1 MQDIDLKRA
10 RLDPMAV
17 FGTPDAVLEHPGLT
31 REEKADILERWR
43 YDACELEVAE
53 EENMGGGE
61 PSMLEPVLKALA
73 ALGVEPD
80 LEHSPPTKHGTS

>member
-1 MQDIDLKRA
+1 MHDIDLKRA

-17 FGTPDAVLEHPGLT
+17 FPTPDAVLEHPRLT
-31 REEKADILERWR
+31 REEKIDILQRWR

-61 PSMLEPVLKALA
+61 PSTLEWVLKALM
-73 ALGVEPD
+73 ALGVEAD
-80 LEHSPPTKHGTS
+80 LEHPPPTKQGTS

>member
-10 RLDPMAV
+10 DPVAV
-17 FGTPDAVLEHPGLT
+17 FRTPDAVLEHPRLT

-43 YDACELEVAE
+43 YDACDLEVAE

-61 PSMLEPVLKALA
+61 PSMLEQVLKALA
-73 ALGVEPD
+73 ALGVETD